1 MIDNML
7 LLRHLTQPWLVQRL
21 LPYYLCGLQIR
32 LLFNFVLRT
41 TNKQISRQRRLTVY
55 IFTTIHGNALQ
66 IKTFLLDRICQ
77 CTRLIGTPKMR
88 VALKSTTSVCKSCLR
103 INEKDA
109 GKSKL
114 MSCLKKLFIS
124 DEMCTY
130 KCCHEY
136 V

>member
-1 MIDNML
+1 MRIIFTYIF
-7 LLRHLTQPWLVQRL
+7 TQNKNIHSKKRRVAHTHTHTHASLIQ
-21 LPYYLCGLQIR
+21 
-32 LLFNFVLRT
+32 RT
-41 TNKQISRQRRLTVY
+41 TNKQISQQRRLTVS
-55 IFTTIHGNALQ
+55 IFTRIRGNALQ